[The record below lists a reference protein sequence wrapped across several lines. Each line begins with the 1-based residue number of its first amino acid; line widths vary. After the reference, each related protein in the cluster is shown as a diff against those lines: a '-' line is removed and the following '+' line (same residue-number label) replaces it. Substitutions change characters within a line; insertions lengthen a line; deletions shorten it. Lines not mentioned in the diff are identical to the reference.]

1 MKIRSVEQTLPGVY
15 KIVPEAGSVFFLRA
29 SYLNLVNED
38 SIVPCPSCIG
48 CDDMLFVS
56 AEETDESESGPGV
69 FSDEEWEDILHAA
82 LVFSAERAAMSYLGR
97 AEHCRNG
104 LFRKITAK
112 GIDKDAVNLAL
123 DFLESEG
130 ILDDGRFA
138 SAWLSTRY
146 VDHAE
151 GRRKLSAE
159 LAARGVKRQ
168 AAEDALGDFF
178 SRYNESD
185 ICLRALRKYLRT
197 HSSPDASKIS
207 SHLFRLGFSQSQ
219 IKHAMKFLEGSE

>member
-29 SYLNLVNED
+29 TYLNLVDEK
-38 SIVPCPSCIG
+38 SIVPCPACIG
-48 CDDMLFVS
+48 SDDMLFTS
-56 AEETDESESGPGV
+56 TGDESELEAGPGV

-97 AEHCRNG
+97 AEHCRSG

-112 GIDKDAVNLAL
+112 GIDKEAVNLAL
-123 DFLESEG
+123 DYLEQEG
-130 ILDDGRFA
+130 LLDDRRFA
-138 SAWLSTRY
+138 DAWLSTRY

-168 AAEDALGDFF
+168 AAEDALSDFF
-178 SRYNESD
+178 SRYNEKD
-185 ICLRALRKYLRT
+185 ICFRALKKYLRT
-197 HSSPDASKIS
+197 HASTDENKLTA
-207 SHLFRLGFSQSQ
+207 HLSRLGFSSSQ
-219 IKHAMKFLEGSE
+219 IKQARKNLEEEE

>member
-15 KIVPEAGSVFFLRA
+15 KIVPEAGSVFFLRT
-29 SYLNLVNED
+29 SYLNLVAEEAL
-38 SIVPCPSCIG
+38 VPCPACMG
-48 CDDMLFVS
+48 NDDLLFSSTVD
-56 AEETDESESGPGV
+56 ETKEESGPGV

-97 AEHCRNG
+97 AEHCRSG
-104 LFRKITAK
+104 LFRKISAK
-112 GIDKDAVNLAL
+112 GIEKDAINLAL

-168 AAEDALGDFF
+168 AAEEALSDFF

-185 ICLRALRKYLRT
+185 ICLRAYKKYLRT
-197 HSSPDASKIS
+197 HTSTDETKIV
-207 SHLFRLGFSQSQ
+207 SHLSRLGFSSSQ
-219 IKHAMKFLEGSE
+219 IRQAMKAFSE